1 MGTTHKGSQE
11 TGRVS
16 RRRRRLVDLS
26 RQRTL
31 KDTAA
36 LLGMLL
42 ELVELMHLV
51 LGRQL
56 LMGLL
61 RRLMLL
67 LQLLRLLGWLLVVA
81 MSACLRSLALQLR
94 TARTTELEQVQQIGS
109 AIRIVAHVVGW
120 RRGSRGHVKV
130 IHGNSLGIGVECGLE
145 KSYRLVLG
153 ALSLKVIQ
161 KARESGEGKRRRTKA
176 KQTGRSDSERTPRE
190 RMK

>member
-1 MGTTHKGSQE
+1 MN
-11 TGRVS
+11 
-16 RRRRRLVDLS
+16 LS
-26 RQRTL
+26 GQRTL
-31 KDTAA
+31 EDTAA

-56 LMGLL
+56 LMRLL

-94 TARTTELEQVQQIGS
+94 TPRTTELEQVQQIGS
-109 AIRIVAHVVGW
+109 AIRIVAHVVRW
-120 RRGSRGHVKV
+120 RRRSRGHVKV

-161 KARESGEGKRRRTKA
+161 N
-176 KQTGRSDSERTPRE
+176 
-190 RMK
+190 